1 MSETTDAGGAGL
13 DASQIEFVTR
23 GVSAAEVAAVTA
35 VLNAMLLEQAEHLR
49 TRPERV
55 RNRWAAPERLVRGP
69 IHPGPGN
76 WRNFSG

>member
-1 MSETTDAGGAGL
+1 MTKTADAGEGL

-35 VLNAMLLEQAEHLR
+35 VLNAMLHEQAEHLR
-49 TRPERV
+49 KRPEPV
-55 RNRWAAPERLVRGP
+55 RSRWADPERLVRSP

-76 WRNFSG
+76 WRNVTG